1 MGRSPSL
8 RSRDIHLQYYVNNE
22 MNELSLRAGDG
33 DFRAPGG
40 RLSRRRCS
48 RRKTRR
54 PPTASSLFVL
64 EMRSSGCSRNEE
76 QYNLAGPA
84 TADSKQD

>member
-1 MGRSPSL
+1 
-8 RSRDIHLQYYVNNE
+8 
-22 MNELSLRAGDG
+22 MNELSLTPRDG

-40 RLSRRRCS
+40 EEEGGGGGGFSRRRCG
-48 RRKTRR
+48 RRRARR
-54 PPTASSLFVL
+54 PPAASSLFVL
-64 EMRSSGCSRNEE
+64 EVRPSGYSRNEE